1 MSELAYLESGAVLQD
16 RYEVLREVGR
26 GGYSVVY
33 AARDRQLGQTVAL
46 KLLMPPPAAARLARE
61 RMRREVQVVRGLMH
75 PNIVAVYDFVDAG
88 ARSFIVMEYVAGPDL
103 QVRVRDRGPLSPE
116 EAARLGQDV
125 AAALDAAHRRGIL
138 HRDVKPQN
146 VLLDP
151 DGRAR
156 LTDFGSAKLETLGT
170 LTQTGGLVGTL
181 DYAAPE
187 VIAGRRGD
195 ARSDIYGLGVT
206 LHFALAARLPERPSP
221 HLPAPP
227 APEGYRPRAFRP
239 DLPAWLDS
247 VIARATAAE
256 PNDRFPTA
264 AALGSA
270 LAERAEQDEFGP
282 RSTVALLESC
292 LVCGTPDPFGVGVCA
307 ACRGDARGGADM
319 LVFVERTS
327 RGPARRALVE
337 ALASLLGSVTPAAS
351 HRSAARGE
359 RPLLRVPA
367 PAAERVVATLDARGI
382 PARAVAI
389 AGAWGMIPAASYG
402 LVALVLATGVA
413 AGVAAVPMLVWTS
426 PLVAAMMLGAAGH
439 AIRTPLW
446 SAGRPATRL
455 PPGVERR
462 IIDAFVELPPGPARS
477 LLADLVRKAR
487 ACHEALSRQGDGGG
501 GGGGGGI
508 GPALEQ
514 VLVAACGAASDLAQL
529 DDNLASLEAQRDR
542 FAAPP
547 AGWLDALARCERVR
561 DGLAQRLLDATT
573 ALGTLR
579 TEAVAQRGAVG
590 TDLSELTREL
600 EAEAAARRAAAK
612 EVAELLAAE

>member
-61 RMRREVQVVRGLMH
+61 RMRREVQVVRGLTH

-116 EAARLGQDV
+116 EAGRLGQDV

-239 DLPAWLDS
+239 DLPVWLDS

-327 RGPARRALVE
+327 RGPARSALV
-337 ALASLLGSVTPAAS
+337 
-351 HRSAARGE
+351 
-359 RPLLRVPA
+359 
-367 PAAERVVATLDARGI
+367 
-382 PARAVAI
+382 
-389 AGAWGMIPAASYG
+389 
-402 LVALVLATGVA
+402 
-413 AGVAAVPMLVWTS
+413 
-426 PLVAAMMLGAAGH
+426 
-439 AIRTPLW
+439 
-446 SAGRPATRL
+446 
-455 PPGVERR
+455 
-462 IIDAFVELPPGPARS
+462 
-477 LLADLVRKAR
+477 
-487 ACHEALSRQGDGGG
+487 
-501 GGGGGGI
+501 
-508 GPALEQ
+508 
-514 VLVAACGAASDLAQL
+514 
-529 DDNLASLEAQRDR
+529 
-542 FAAPP
+542 
-547 AGWLDALARCERVR
+547 
-561 DGLAQRLLDATT
+561 
-573 ALGTLR
+573 
-579 TEAVAQRGAVG
+579 
-590 TDLSELTREL
+590 
-600 EAEAAARRAAAK
+600 
-612 EVAELLAAE
+612 